1 MVTKKKEKKMT
12 GTELKLEILK
22 LEHQLIDIRLRIAEQ
37 ERIDAEKSLNSVKDE
52 YHKLCGVDC
61 KPKEENK

>member
-1 MVTKKKEKKMT
+1 MKITKNKT
-12 GTELKLEILK
+12 KLEILK

-52 YHKLCGVDC
+52 YHKLFGGE
-61 KPKEENK
+61 K

>member
-1 MVTKKKEKKMT
+1 MKITKNKT
-12 GTELKLEILK
+12 KLEILK

-52 YHKLCGVDC
+52 YHKLFGVDC
-61 KPKEENK
+61 KPIKEKK

>member
-1 MVTKKKEKKMT
+1 MT
-12 GTELKLEILK
+12 ESELKLEILK

-61 KPKEENK
+61 KPKGDV